1 MGRSRARMDDSPR
14 PLIEHLSELR
24 QRLFW
29 ALGAWLLLAV
39 VAGYWARE
47 VFEILMLPAVA
58 AVREKGHTLLVISPP
73 ELFFTYVKSAILA
86 GFVTSLPVML
96 YHAWA
101 FISPGLYAKERR
113 FALPFVAS
121 TFLLFLAGCSFGYF
135 FAFPTVFNWFLS
147 LEADYVTT
155 AWTTQAVFSFVARLY
170 VVFGLAFELPIV
182 IVFLAL
188 AGIVTPDGLAR
199 SRRYAILAS
208 FVAAAVLTP
217 ADPAS
222 QIMLAI
228 PLVLLY
234 EAGIWTARLLVRR
247 QGQVSS
253 TETG

>member
-39 VAGYWARE
+39 VAGYWARD
-47 VFEILMLPAVA
+47 VFEILILPAVA
-58 AVREKGHTLLVISPP
+58 AVREKGHTLL
-73 ELFFTYVKSAILA
+73 
-86 GFVTSLPVML
+86 L